1 VRWLSAAKCSITSRS
16 SRRESASAPSAEP
29 SLRPTFNCPPSCRP
43 DVSGRS
49 IGSCC
54 QKFCKKLWHRRH
66 HMSQRRGVD
75 TGVDNLRPTFGLV
88 GAFFT
93 TPQES
98 TMRRPVAANCPQ
110 LTHTQTRVPRW
121 ADTPLSPMCTCP
133 NTVAHISS
141 KFLLRR
147 RHLGT
152 HRFTARHAPLPRAMS
167 PRSIS
172 FQVEAESS
180 TVVHRQPLRSWH
192 ASGRRGARHRETAG

>member
-1 VRWLSAAKCSITSRS
+1 MSPKSR
-16 SRRESASAPSAEP
+16 
-29 SLRPTFNCPPSCRP
+29 
-43 DVSGRS
+43 GRS
-49 IGSCC
+49 IARAAAKNSA
-54 QKFCKKLWHRRH
+54 K
-66 HMSQRRGVD
+66 
-75 TGVDNLRPTFGLV
+75 NFGTV
-88 GAFFT
+88 GITCHSGAVWMPVWTTCNQTPHYCALFFT
-93 TPQES
+93 TQPKS
-98 TMRRPVAANCPQ
+98 TMRSSPAPDCPHF
-110 LTHTQTRVPRW
+110 THTRTRMPRW

-133 NTVAHISS
+133 NTVAPISS

-152 HRFTARHAPLPRAMS
+152 HRFSARRAPLSRAMS